1 MDATASRR
9 VFGGRG
15 RWWPTTG
22 LLAALVLAG
31 VLVQGCSDNNGRV
44 TQNTVPV
51 IGVANTSANITVQ
64 VGVNPNSITPGRRA
78 GVTAFVTNTNGFPL
92 AGKSVQFST
101 TVGTL
106 DQTVVTTNAAGQ
118 ASTTLSITATDAQN
132 AGGTSAT
139 VTANVEGAVG
149 TGSVNFGTPTPPTPP
164 TVLALNPSS
173 IQLTEGAS
181 GPAPNMCRAGPFA
194 AGGTLSAQF
203 TVSGGVPPYRFS
215 AAGAVPGAT
224 VSKGTYTAPSLGPR
238 AGGFTTTDTVTV
250 VDSTGTAVNGTV
262 VITCTATQ

>member
-1 MDATASRR
+1 MDAAASRR

-15 RWWPTTG
+15 RRWPKTG

-31 VLVQGCSDNNGRV
+31 VLVHGCSDNNGRV

-101 TVGTL
+101 TVGRL

-132 AGGTSAT
+132 AGGTAAT

-149 TGSVNFGTPTPPTPP
+149 TGSVNFGTPTPPT
-164 TVLALNPSS
+164 VLALNPSS

-181 GPAPNMCRAGPFA
+181 GATPGTCTTGPFA
-194 AGGTLSAQF
+194 AAGTFSAQF

-224 VSKGTYTAPSLGPR
+224 VSTTGTYRAPVLGVR
-238 AGGFTTTDTVTV
+238 AGGFTTTDAVTV
-250 VDSTGTAVNGTV
+250 VDSTGTAVTSDLEIN
-262 VITCTATQ
+262 CRAT